1 MDVAMKDDQRIAL
14 TKRLLREGLLRLL
27 SKTDLN
33 KISVTQLCIESGINR
48 ATFYRHYEEPRDILN
63 DIKFE
68 IFQEVAAFAEKAASK
83 GDTRKWLELACRYFY
98 EHSDILKIL
107 FRYRTDD
114 DFVLFLNERFNE
126 QYPNLINKGYF
137 TDVDDDTMRLGT
149 FYYAGGI
156 YYILRQWI
164 TEPINKT
171 PQEVAVLMYHF
182 LNVDSFEMKVQGL
195 DRTLVDKV
203 FAICDYYMQDR
214 VKKHSRH
221 IYDIYKLLP
230 VIPQNEEFK
239 NLIKNVRSVR
249 AMTNICLSA
258 QLEVN
263 VPELLNFLIENKVY
277 RDDYEKVIARILEE
291 DVNYETAI
299 KAVKEI
305 AASGLFE

>member
-1 MDVAMKDDQRIAL
+1 MKMDVAMKDDQRIAL
-14 TKRLLREGLLRLL
+14 TKRLLREGFLRLL
-27 SKTDLN
+27 SKADLN

-182 LNVDSFEMKVQGL
+182 LNVD
-195 DRTLVDKV
+195 
-203 FAICDYYMQDR
+203 
-214 VKKHSRH
+214 
-221 IYDIYKLLP
+221 
-230 VIPQNEEFK
+230 
-239 NLIKNVRSVR
+239 
-249 AMTNICLSA
+249 
-258 QLEVN
+258 
-263 VPELLNFLIENKVY
+263 
-277 RDDYEKVIARILEE
+277 
-291 DVNYETAI
+291 
-299 KAVKEI
+299 
-305 AASGLFE
+305 

>member
-1 MDVAMKDDQRIAL
+1 MKRDVAMKDDQRIAL

-63 DIKFE
+63 DIKYE

-83 GDTRKWLELACRYFY
+83 GDTRKWLELACCYFY

-137 TDVDDDTMRLGT
+137 TDIDVDDDTMRLGT

-182 LNVDSFEMKVQGL
+182 LNVD
-195 DRTLVDKV
+195 
-203 FAICDYYMQDR
+203 
-214 VKKHSRH
+214 
-221 IYDIYKLLP
+221 
-230 VIPQNEEFK
+230 
-239 NLIKNVRSVR
+239 
-249 AMTNICLSA
+249 
-258 QLEVN
+258 
-263 VPELLNFLIENKVY
+263 
-277 RDDYEKVIARILEE
+277 
-291 DVNYETAI
+291 
-299 KAVKEI
+299 
-305 AASGLFE
+305 